1 MRQRT
6 VGGIVVTLAALLLF
20 VYFVWPPVWLLDP
33 GTYETT
39 NVSVQDANGTEL
51 TAVEVRIADTRDKR
65 YVGLSETDSLA
76 ADSGMLFVHS
86 EEATQRYVM
95 RNMSFPLDIVFID
108 SDGQITAIRHAAV
121 DDGAKTGRAQ
131 YVLEVNRGWANA
143 TGVERGD
150 TVVIPESVR

>member
-6 VGGIVVTLAALLLF
+6 AGGIVVALIALLLVVHF
-20 VYFVWPPVWLLDP
+20 AWPPVWLFDP
-33 GTYETT
+33 GTYERTT
-39 NVSVQDANGTEL
+39 VTVQEANGTEL
-51 TAVEVRIADTRDKR
+51 TTVEVRIADTRNKR

-76 ADSGMLFVHS
+76 TDAGMLFIHS
-86 EEATQRYVM
+86 DETTRRYVM

-121 DDGAKTGRAQ
+121 DDGAQTGRAQ

-150 TVVIPESVR
+150 TVVIPERVQ